1 MGRIVAW
8 GRSHVLVVDALLAA
22 AMAGFCLLLTGDTD
36 PGTVPELLFPA
47 TMHAMQVWSIA
58 ILVPAA
64 MRRWRPEMAAWLFV
78 ALCAA
83 HLVFGPAVAY
93 TDLVSLL
100 MLYSVLL
107 HGDPRHA
114 PRFII
119 AAFVMGAVASLAWSL
134 AFNLGPLLNGAG
146 GPAAWPP
153 TASSTPTCRSST
165 SGVFGA
171 QSASCAG
178 RIAIDAGLLLLLVAA
193 CLASVIIMAF
203 WQRAR
208 LATLRA
214 IRERNESIAA
224 REVEETRIARLAER
238 ARIARDMHDV
248 VAHTLSTII
257 VQSDG
262 GRYAGAHDLAVAK
275 RTMTTIRREAAH
287 AQRDMHRLFD
297 VFGGRAGTGYAD
309 IPDLFDGHPPVVR
322 HVRGDARPDRLSP
335 DADTAVFRLVQ
346 ESLSN
351 VRRHAGD
358 GAHVTMDETWG
369 SDSLEVVIHDD
380 GVGASSAVDGHAPGY
395 GLVGMRERI
404 VATGGGIEAGPS
416 PAGGFTVAATV
427 PLLPDRRSSPDR
439 SGRPTHV
446 GSVGSVD
453 SARPDDAVPEIL
465 SKLHAGLSSLR
476 SRLSGIDVGSDGDAS
491 AGVARGSRIGR
502 VAWWTERHYLLMDM
516 LAAVLLTLMFR
527 SATFN
532 DSGLASATFASLPA
546 RRAVAVAVTAALL
559 APYAFRRR
567 FPESAAL
574 AMAVMSAVELL
585 FAPSML
591 AVNVFAL
598 ASVYSAV
605 LYGHDRAWRWVLCCA
620 AFDSWLFGARFVAG
634 RAGYDSLVH
643 ALLRGDGGKPA
654 WEVALGGLLA
664 GGVMLLLCLACMAM
678 AAWRRSSG
686 SDVLVL
692 RQREEALRAEEDRRK
707 VLAASMERE
716 RIGAAM
722 RSEVAATLDTV
733 IDRADEGL
741 AMLDGKPAP
750 SPERIAASFAGI
762 GAQGREALAHMR
774 GLLAVLRETGFSD
787 ATHEHAEADML
798 LTPMAPLDDQ
808 LGRRSGE
815 RENGRLRDGCD

>member
-8 GRSHVLVVDALLAA
+8 GRSHVLAVDALLAL
-22 AMAGFCLLLTGDTD
+22 AMAAFCLLLASGTD
-36 PGTVPELLFPA
+36 PGTVPALLFPT
-47 TMHAMQVWSIA
+47 TMRAMRLWSIV
-58 ILVPAA
+58 ILMPAT
-64 MRRWRPEMAAWLFV
+64 MRRWRPEMASWLFV
-78 ALCAA
+78 ALCVA
-83 HLVFGPAVAY
+83 HLVFGPAVTYA
-93 TDLVSLL
+93 DLVSLP
-100 MLYSVLL
+100 MLYSALL
-107 HGDPRHA
+107 YGDPRHT
-114 PRFII
+114 PRFVV
-119 AAFVMGAVASLAWSL
+119 AAFSMGALVSGVWAF
-134 AFNLGPLLNGAG
+134 AFNLGPLFDGADG
-146 GPAAWPP
+146 WSAWPP
-153 TASSTPTCRSST
+153 TRMAIPAMPTCRSST

-171 QSASCAG
+171 QSTSCAG
-178 RIAIDAGLLLLLVAA
+178 GIAIDTVILFLLVSA
-193 CLASVIIMAF
+193 CLVSVIIMAF

-287 AQRDMHRLFD
+287 ARRDMHRLFD
-297 VFGGRAGTGYAD
+297 VFGGSAGTGYAD
-309 IPDLFDGHPPVVR
+309 IPDLFDGHPPVAR
-322 HVRGDARPDRLSP
+322 HVDGDARPDRLSP

-351 VRRHAGD
+351 VRKHAGD
-358 GAHVTMDETWG
+358 GARVTMDETWG
-369 SDSLEVVIHDD
+369 SDALGIVIHDD
-380 GVGASSAVDGHAPGY
+380 GMGASSAVDGHAPGY

-404 VATGGGIEAGPS
+404 VATGGDVEAGPS

-427 PLLPDRRSSPDR
+427 PLLPDRR
-439 SGRPTHV
+439 PTRV
-446 GSVGSVD
+446 NSDD
-453 SARPDDAVPEIL
+453 SARSDDAVPAAL
-465 SKLHAGLSSLR
+465 SKLHADLASLR
-476 SRLSGIDVGSDGDAS
+476 SRLSGIDVDADGVVSGGA
-491 AGVARGSRIGR
+491 AGMTRIGR
-502 VAWWTERHYLLMDM
+502 MAWWTERHYLFMDM
-516 LAAVLLTLMFR
+516 LTAALLTLMFHT
-527 SATFN
+527 ATFN

-585 FAPSML
+585 FAPSTL

-605 LYGHDRAWRWVLCCA
+605 LYGRDSAWRWVLGCA
-620 AFDSWLFGARFVAG
+620 AFDSLLFGARVVTG
-634 RAGYDSLVH
+634 RAGYDSLVQ
-643 ALLRGDGGKPA
+643 ALLQGDGGEPA
-654 WEVALGGLLA
+654 WEVTLGGLL
-664 GGVMLLLCLACMAM
+664 GGGMVLLVCLACMAM
-678 AAWRRSSG
+678 AEWRRSSG

-707 VLAASMERE
+707 VLAANMERE

-722 RSEVAATLDTV
+722 RSEVAATLGTV

-741 AMLDGKPAP
+741 AMLDGTPVP
-750 SPERIAASFAGI
+750 SPERIAASFSDI
-762 GAQGREALAHMR
+762 GAQGREALARMR
-774 GLLAVLRETGFSD
+774 KLLAVLRETGFSD
-787 ATHEHAEADML
+787 KPHEHAEADML
-798 LTPMAPLDDQ
+798 LTPMAPLSDQLDDQ
-808 LGRRSGE
+808 LDRRPNGFHRNRSG
-815 RENGRLRDGCD
+815 RSD